1 MNRTVPVNTK
11 ARRRW
16 LNVSPG
22 QAVLVLVIVGVAVY
36 TAVTLIRG
44 IKTEQR
50 IDSAH
55 VALIVLALA
64 AAGLLWQPGLLERIS
79 ELKIGGV
86 SLTLQKVER
95 KLEDISLV
103 VNLLLPEAE
112 QGHLLR
118 LKDAADGVRPSPTK
132 DYRIYIYSERL
143 YKELIHLRKSRLISM
158 CRDADERGGRKHL
171 SKLPRDR
178 PFQLTEFVQL
188 TKAGKGWADR
198 LKEIDDREPAPQL

>member
-1 MNRTVPVNTK
+1 LALALEGFAVNPTVPVNTK

-16 LNVSPG
+16 INVSPG

-118 LKDAADGVRPSPTK
+118 LN
-132 DYRIYIYSERL
+132 YRVYAYSDRL

-158 CRDADERGGRKHL
+158 CRDAAERDGRKHL
-171 SKLPRDR
+171 SQLPRDK
-178 PFQLTEFVQL
+178 PFDLTEFVKL

-198 LKEIDDREPAPQL
+198 LKEIDDREPAPHP